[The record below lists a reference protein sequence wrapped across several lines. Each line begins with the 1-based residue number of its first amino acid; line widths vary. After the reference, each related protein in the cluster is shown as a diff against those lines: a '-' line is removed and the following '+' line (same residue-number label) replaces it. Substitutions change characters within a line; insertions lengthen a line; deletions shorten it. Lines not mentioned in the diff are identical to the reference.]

1 MHDPIPLHERAG
13 QIAEADELFT
23 GADER
28 YRASLHSPGF
38 VHDFLAEAAQMF
50 YAAAVKYLDLG
61 LGLQAREAW
70 ARAAEC
76 HRELAK
82 EELHYAALAQER
94 RDSVPVLWGEEEAP
108 QPESP

>member
-1 MHDPIPLHERAG
+1 MSDPIPLHERAG
-13 QIAEADELFT
+13 QIAKADELFT

-38 VHDFLAEAAQMF
+38 VHEFLDEAAQMF
-50 YAAAVKYLDLG
+50 FAAGVKYFDLG
-61 LGLQAREAW
+61 LGLKAREAW

-82 EELHYAALAQER
+82 EELHYAKLAQER
-94 RDSVPVLWGEEEAP
+94 SDSVPVVWGEEGTP
-108 QPESP
+108 